1 MIAIQ
6 GFSYRYRGG
15 QRDALH
21 EIDLGVAPG
30 EFLVLTGPS
39 GCGKSTLALAIGG
52 YLFQQY
58 DGTGDGTVHV
68 DGLDVRERPVY
79 ETADVVGLVQ
89 QNPEAQFCTLTV
101 RDEVAFGLENRRLA
115 RDEIRA
121 RIEWA
126 LRVTGAAHLA
136 DRTLADLSGG
146 EKQRVAIAA
155 VMAARPRVLILDE
168 PTSNLDPTATA
179 EILALIAGL
188 RESEQLTVIVIE
200 HKLNDLASHRPRW
213 IALDRGRVVYDGDQ
227 LASVPAPQELYTPRA
242 RSPGRAGAA
251 QPAVQVAQLCID
263 YGGPSVLRGLSLTV
277 RGGEFVALMGD
288 NGSGKT
294 TLLRCLMGLAQPRS
308 GCVTVLGQDTRET
321 PVPEL
326 AGQVGYVFQNP
337 DHQLFCDS
345 VWQEAVFAAQNL
357 GRLGPE
363 TQSRIGAL
371 LARCGLGDRRDDHPY
386 RLSYGEKRRLNLVSA
401 LGHDPP
407 LILLDEP
414 LIGQDAANVAFL
426 MEWLCERVARG
437 AAVVMVNHD
446 PEVTRRYATRLTF
459 LSHGQAVVDAPTE
472 EGFEQLAALG
482 WGAYVPASLH
492 PKGFWKPLG
501 CDEAAAEQAR

>member
-6 GFSYRYRGG
+6 GFSYRYRDG

-21 EIDLGVAPG
+21 EINVQVAPG

-58 DGTGDGTVHV
+58 DGTARGTVRV
-68 DGLDVRERPVY
+68 GGLDVREQPVY

-101 RDEVAFGLENRRLA
+101 RDEVAFGLENRRLP

-121 RIEWA
+121 QMEWA
-126 LRVTGAAHLA
+126 LRVAGAAHLA

-179 EILALIAGL
+179 EILALIADL
-188 RESEQLTVIVIE
+188 RESEQLAVIVIE
-200 HKLNDLASHRPRW
+200 HKLSDLAAHRPRW
-213 IALDRGRVVYDGDQ
+213 IALDRGRVVYDGDR
-227 LASVPAPQELYTPRA
+227 LASVPAPEGVAAPRT
-242 RSPGRAGAA
+242 RVWAGARTA

-263 YGGPSVLRGLSLTV
+263 YGGPPVLQDLSLTV
-277 RGGEFVALMGD
+277 HSGEFVALMGD

-308 GCVTVLGQDTRET
+308 GWVSILGQDTHET
-321 PVPEL
+321 PVHQL

-345 VWQEAVFAAQNL
+345 VWQEATLAADNL
-357 GRLGPE
+357 DRLGPE
-363 TQSRIGAL
+363 TESQLGAL
-371 LARCGLGDRRDDHPY
+371 LARCGLGDRHDDHPY
-386 RLSYGEKRRLNLVSA
+386 RLSYGEKRRLNLVSV

-414 LIGQDAANVAFL
+414 LIGQDAANVVFL

-437 AAVVMVNHD
+437 AAVVMVNHN
-446 PEVTRRYATRLTF
+446 PEVTRRYATRLVF
-459 LSHGQAVVDAPTE
+459 LSQGQAVVDAPTE
-472 EGFEQLAALG
+472 EAFERLAALEQE
-482 WGAYVPASLH
+482 AYLPRQSRNRVFSRKP
-492 PKGFWKPLG
+492 GFS
-501 CDEAAAEQAR
+501 ERTS